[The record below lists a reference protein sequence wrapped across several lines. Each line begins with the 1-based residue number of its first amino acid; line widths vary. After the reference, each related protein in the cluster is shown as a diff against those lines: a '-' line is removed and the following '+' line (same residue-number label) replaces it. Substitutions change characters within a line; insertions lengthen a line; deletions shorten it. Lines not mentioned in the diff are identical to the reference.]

1 MPTKALAETPRI
13 LMSQDFAAPSGAT
26 AAGVATPV
34 QPSYSMPSRLAAEA
48 FGTFVLVLGIV
59 GTAAFNFLNQG
70 SILTVALAGGVLL
83 MAGVAAVG
91 HVSGGHFNPAV
102 TLGLA
107 LGGRASW
114 RDVLPYVAAQLV
126 GAAVSALVLWSL
138 VPESLPAALG
148 MESKAQ
154 IMQGTANGY
163 GEHSPLSTAAQG
175 ATEFSLWAA
184 LLVEV
189 IVTAVLVGVILAT
202 GGDKR
207 ARTPYP
213 PVLVG
218 LVLAAL
224 IILAWPVTNAS
235 LNPARSFASALFG
248 GGWTWG
254 QLWLFV
260 VAPLVGGALAALFYR
275 AFSPAPA
282 VAGTVAGTSTA
293 DADAPER
300 DLVDDADDDADDDA
314 ERYAVTPSRD
324 TADAVVV
331 SKTPRDAATDAEVE
345 AAEAEALAEER
356 RDGEDGGVTPPR

>member
-1 MPTKALAETPRI
+1 
-13 LMSQDFAAPSGAT
+13 MSQDFAAPSGAT
-26 AAGVATPV
+26 AGVASPA

-48 FGTFVLVLGIV
+48 FGAFLLVLGIV

-107 LGGRASW
+107 LGGRTSW
-114 RDVLPYVAAQLV
+114 RNVLPYVAAQLV
-126 GAAVSALVLWSL
+126 GAAVAALVLWSV

-189 IVTAVLVGVILAT
+189 VITAVLVGVILAT

-224 IILAWPVTNAS
+224 IIVAWPLTNAS

-282 VAGTVAGTSTA
+282 LAGTSTV
-293 DADAPER
+293 DADAAEH
-300 DLVDDADDDADDDA
+300 DDADDDA
-314 ERYAVTPSRD
+314 EPYAVTPSTD

>member
-1 MPTKALAETPRI
+1 
-13 LMSQDFAAPSGAT
+13 MSQDFAAPSGAT
-26 AAGVATPV
+26 AAGVASPA
-34 QPSYSMPSRLAAEA
+34 QPSYSLTSRLAAEA
-48 FGTFVLVLGIV
+48 FGTFLLVLGIV
-59 GTAAFNFLNQG
+59 GTAAFNFLNLNG
-70 SILTVALAGGVLL
+70 TILTVALAGGIML

-107 LGGRASW
+107 LGGRTSW
-114 RDVLPYVAAQLV
+114 KNVLPYVGAQLV
-126 GAAVSALVLWSL
+126 GAAVGALVLWSI

-148 MESKAQ
+148 MEGKAQ
-154 IMQGTANGY
+154 VMQGTANGF
-163 GEHSPLSTAAQG
+163 GSHSPLSTAAQG

-202 GGDKR
+202 GDKR

-224 IILAWPVTNAS
+224 TIIAWPVTNAS

-254 QLWLFV
+254 QLWLFI

-282 VAGTVAGTSTA
+282 LAGTTEHDIEHGTEHDVEES
-293 DADAPER
+293 
-300 DLVDDADDDADDDA
+300 
-314 ERYAVTPSRD
+314 YAVAPAAD
-324 TADAVVV
+324 VEPDAVVA
-331 SKTPRDAATDAEVE
+331 SKTPRDAATDAEIE

-356 RDGEDGGVTPPR
+356 RDGEDGGITPTR

>member
-1 MPTKALAETPRI
+1 
-13 LMSQDFAAPSGAT
+13 MSQDFTAPSGAT
-26 AAGVATPV
+26 ATGGAGPAH
-34 QPSYSMPSRLAAEA
+34 PSYSMLSRLAAEA
-48 FGTFVLVLGIV
+48 FGTFILILGVV
-59 GTAAFNFLNQG
+59 GTAAFNFLNLNG
-70 SILTVALAGGVLL
+70 TILTVALAGGIML

-107 LGGRASW
+107 LGGRTSW
-114 RDVLPYVAAQLV
+114 KNVLPYWAAQLV
-126 GAAVSALVLWSL
+126 GAAVSALVLWSII
-138 VPESLPAALG
+138 PDSLPAALG
-148 MESKAQ
+148 MEGKAQ
-154 IMQGTANGY
+154 VMQGTANGY
-163 GEHSPLSTAAQG
+163 AEHSPLSTAAQG

-189 IVTAVLVGVILAT
+189 IVTAVLVGIILAT
-202 GGDKR
+202 GHER

-224 IILAWPVTNAS
+224 TIIAWPFTNAS

-260 VAPLVGGALAALFYR
+260 VAPLAGGALAALFYR

-282 VAGTVAGTSTA
+282 LAATSAAGTEHGAEHHA
-293 DADAPER
+293 EH
-300 DLVDDADDDADDDA
+300 DA
-314 ERYAVTPSRD
+314 EVDAEVEP
-324 TADAVVV
+324 DAVVA
-331 SKTPRDAATDAEVE
+331 SKAPRDAATDAEI
-345 AAEAEALAEER
+345 EAEALAEER
-356 RDGEDGGVTPPR
+356 RDGEDGGVTPAR